1 MANADGRLRS
11 QGAGEEA
18 AIGSSCS
25 WHQRQPQALAGQKVQ
40 NQNPEAPCQA
50 KRQRRVRLNSGVV
63 FLFAFAPASGSASSL
78 AITSFAGVRWRSAE
92 RHDTLPARGT
102 LRASSR
108 KKEILS
114 PVHFR
119 PNHSMH
125 THRGETNTRRQSLA
139 ALQIA
144 KPRFGGSM
152 SSSMHTFLFFPKPRL
167 LNCIPV
173 TTSNE
178 TDAGTRQHIAK
189 PKFVVFVFFLARRLE
204 TPARFAFPLLC
215 FAQWRA
221 TMYPERFST
230 SLWQCRRQPRSS
242 PPSRRRQRR
251 PRRRAHPPRR
261 KCCPRRPRRQRR
273 PRHRA

>member
-1 MANADGRLRS
+1 MRLLRS
-11 QGAGEEA
+11 
-18 AIGSSCS
+18 
-25 WHQRQPQALAGQKVQ
+25 
-40 NQNPEAPCQA
+40 PESGGDWLSGRIHFPLEGRYGHRVEKKKSFHLFISGPDTPCT
-50 KRQRRVRLNSGVV
+50 RTG
-63 FLFAFAPASGSASSL
+63 
-78 AITSFAGVRWRSAE
+78 
-92 RHDTLPARGT
+92 
-102 LRASSR
+102 
-108 KKEILS
+108 
-114 PVHFR
+114 
-119 PNHSMH
+119 
-125 THRGETNTRRQSLA
+125 GETNTRRQSLA

-152 SSSMHTFLFFPKPRL
+152 SSPMHTFLFFPKRRL
-167 LNCIPV
+167 PNCIPG